1 MTFNPCFIVLN
12 YIFSLAV
19 LQLKAD
25 PTDLV
30 DNRSQDTAAK
40 GYHLF
45 LHRLKSDDHKTDKL
59 SHLGNNVLH
68 RQDSILIKAGRGFSY
83 TTDAYN
89 YQYVKRR
96 GLTSAKFKE
105 INMPLLDKLQRKT
118 RSTNT
123 KRFVQIRPH
132 RLKHNIPEFLSEKI
146 IKNLKSNNEN
156 QSDAKFHNEV
166 LQNAGHVSVFST
178 NVSLASPTYSNAN
191 DIETKLRPVNVQI
204 ENPPVRPNDLNNT
217 VIDGVN
223 SNNKSN
229 NAMNKEEVNKK
240 LQEIWKTDFKS
251 STNDVADTM
260 AVLALAVKLLYEEQ
274 NILRDSN
281 FKLQSEIT
289 ACQGHSRYI
298 QTKVNRLQEW
308 KLDSMNQINA
318 IEQWIKL
325 KFISMR
331 KKHRQV
337 QKNIA
342 ALNQLYIKT
351 MCHVCNVSTPDS
363 GMLHIKGSLQTQR
376 FVLQGK
382 KRYHATMRSI
392 QDHATMR
399 SIQDHATMRS
409 IQDHATM
416 RSIQDRRKRSGKV
429 HTEQPQNIFKDLGKL
444 QGNRNVLDGKGDRD
458 YNMSRGNSAGT
469 EIVTLK
475 ENATTATVVKWFQSF
490 DDLTNKSE
498 TEGSRSEHRVDEYLM
513 TNSAGQ
519 QNERQY
525 GDVLYSTVSTSATLK
540 TTLDVSQ
547 NQALNVSDA
556 AALSLTTFTETFT
569 INTSSSSTNTTYKT
583 DSSTLTYQSTSGP
596 ALDLQTKGIDM
607 SEATL
612 KALQRTYSLPSTD
625 VEQIHVSTTHI
636 DDLASKTNLSQ
647 DLMNETV
654 NVTNSNLKDQLYSFF
669 FDARSKQEVSNSSH
683 LRDARFVAEEH
694 LSNKTF
700 EEIQSNAILRE
711 NDFSN
716 YEDNITDTLSAL
728 FNHTT
733 DTLSALFNDTT
744 DTLSALFNDTT
755 DTLSALVNDTNIS
768 SQTYPFLNQSLP
780 ETTSEPSNQKQDL
793 EFSNSE
799 VTLTKNILDVNVTGT
814 EIQINGSISTFI
826 SNFSDYIVNTTESST
841 LNETTHTFTNSLTES
856 STMNVTT
863 QPLNNSFTESTD
875 FNSLGNETQNLFDY
889 SPSALNNSNQ
899 DSLHQVSTVINNSTR
914 FFPPDSTFVFS
925 KPNLEERVK
934 VLEQTVVRLVSTCL
948 NISSIKQENENK
960 SLNLLK
966 MLTKQKSATES
977 LTEEF
982 RKHKTETSN
991 IRSNVSK
998 HYQHSNT
1005 VHTEMRNK
1013 TLKLG
1018 QELKEQG
1025 AELQHLHAYL
1035 TKASLMLTKLA
1046 SQIRMSKMVSTVM
1059 SDMATALSKLE
1070 DRMATVHNASQRSFR
1085 HLQGHVINL
1094 NNSMQD
1100 LSERIFQ
1107 LSNKRQHEVTIRCY
1121 FPIFMLN
1128 EPPNHL
1134 SIQSLD
1140 KSRTLLDNLNIQL
1153 LFNAN
1158 RLSNL
1163 EAAML
1168 NHSMRHCGRTNNEL
1182 LQEVKLYRLE
1192 EQGKLTKEEVVQLQ
1206 DRVKSLEASVG
1217 RLQVHGKTVDT
1228 KLSQMLRYAPV
1239 SQRILSHVTEL
1250 KNEVDNLILNV
1261 PKDCQEYFTR
1271 GQRNNGSYAIY
1282 WPDIGRTQK
1291 IYCIMISDKLATQNS
1306 SGQGVAENAISNIDA
1321 NEDTFKSSL
1330 ITSTQTADHVA
1341 VHLQDQSDQ
1350 FLTEDDNTRAG
1361 GWTVIQ
1367 RRVDGSANFTVTW
1380 DEYTRGFGDPSR
1392 DYWAGNNFIHA
1403 VTCSSNHELWIRME
1417 DINSE
1422 IWEARYDTFKV
1433 SSENDNYRL
1442 LVAGYKGNATDA
1454 LRYSNTMAFSTMDRD
1469 NDDSA
1474 SHCAEYN
1481 GGGWWYS
1488 QCHVSNLNGPFSV
1501 GMVWYNREGKD
1512 WIQLK
1517 STIMMIRQS
1526 RRLTLR

>member
-1 MTFNPCFIVLN
+1 MTFNPCLIALN

-45 LHRLKSDDHKTDKL
+45 LHRLKSNDHKTDKL
-59 SHLGNNVLH
+59 SHLRNNVLH
-68 RQDSILIKAGRGFSY
+68 RQDNVLIKAGRGLSY

-96 GLTSAKFKE
+96 GLTSPKFKE
-105 INMPLLDKLQRKT
+105 INMPQLEKLQRKT

-123 KRFVQIRPH
+123 NNFVKIRAH
-132 RLKHNIPEFLSEKI
+132 RLKHNIADFLSEKI
-146 IKNLKSNNEN
+146 IKNLNFNNEN

-166 LQNAGHVSVFST
+166 LQNAGNVSVLS
-178 NVSLASPTYSNAN
+178 NNESLALPMSSDAN
-191 DIETKLRPVNVQI
+191 DIKTKLNK
-204 ENPPVRPNDLNNT
+204 T

-223 SNNKSN
+223 SNNKSSK
-229 NAMNKEEVNKK
+229 AMNKEEVNKK
-240 LQEIWKTDFKS
+240 LQEIWKSDFKS
-251 STNDVADTM
+251 SKMDVADTM
-260 AVLALAVKLLYEEQ
+260 TVLALAVKLLYEEQ

-289 ACQGHSRYI
+289 SCQGHSRYI

-318 IEQWIKL
+318 IEQRIKL
-325 KFISMR
+325 KFISM
-331 KKHRQV
+331 KKNHRQV

-351 MCHVCNVSTPDS
+351 MCHICNVSTPDS
-363 GMLHIKGSLQTQR
+363 GMLQRTGSLQTQR
-376 FVLQGK
+376 FVLQGN
-382 KRYHATMRSI
+382 KRFHDTMRSI
-392 QDHATMR
+392 N
-399 SIQDHATMRS
+399 
-409 IQDHATM
+409 
-416 RSIQDRRKRSGKV
+416 DRRKRSGKV
-429 HTEQPQNIFKDLGKL
+429 HTEQPQNTFMDLGKL
-444 QGNRNVLDGKGDRD
+444 QDNTNVLNGKGDRE
-458 YNMSRGNSAGT
+458 YNMSRGDSAGT

-475 ENATTATVVKWFQSF
+475 ENTTTATVVKWFQSSY
-490 DDLTNKSE
+490 DLTNKSE
-498 TEGSRSEHRVDEYLM
+498 TEGSRSEHQVDEYLM

-519 QNERQY
+519 QNERQD

-547 NQALNVSDA
+547 NQAPNVSDDV
-556 AALSLTTFTETFT
+556 AALSLITFTETFT
-569 INTSSSSTNTTYKT
+569 MNTSSSSTNTTYKT
-583 DSSTLTYQSTSGP
+583 DSSTLTYQTTSGP
-596 ALDLQTKGIDM
+596 ALDFQTKGIDM

-612 KALQRTYSLPSTD
+612 KALQGTYSLPSTD
-625 VEQIHVSTTHI
+625 VEQIHVSTTQI
-636 DDLASKTNLSQ
+636 NDLASKTNLSQ

-669 FDARSKQEVSNSSH
+669 FNARSKQEVSNSSNVYPSYNMNSDIDSN
-683 LRDARFVAEEH
+683 LGDARFVAEEH

-711 NDFSN
+711 NDFSK
-716 YEDNITDTLSAL
+716 YEYN
-728 FNHTT
+728 TT

-744 DTLSALFNDTT
+744 DTISALFNDTT
-755 DTLSALVNDTNIS
+755 DTISALFNDTTDTISALFNDTNIS

-793 EFSNSE
+793 EFPYSE

-826 SNFSDYIVNTTESST
+826 SNFSDYIVGTTESSII
-841 LNETTHTFTNSLTES
+841 NETTHTFTNSFTES
-856 STMNVTT
+856 SIFNVTT
-863 QPLNNSFTESTD
+863 QPLTNSFTESTD
-875 FNSLGNETQNLFDY
+875 FNNLGNETQNLYDY
-889 SPSALNNSNQ
+889 SPRALNNSNQ
-899 DSLHQVSTVINNSTR
+899 HSLHQVSTSFNKAVINNSTSS
-914 FFPPDSTFVFS
+914 FYLGNAKLDP
-925 KPNLEERVK
+925 KPILEERVK
-934 VLEQTVVRLVSTCL
+934 VVEQTVIRLVSTCL

-991 IRSNVSK
+991 VRSNVSK

-1035 TKASLMLTKLA
+1035 TKTSLMLTKLA

-1070 DRMATVHNASQRSFR
+1070 DRMTTVHNASQRSFR

-1107 LSNKRQHEVTIRCY
+1107 LSNKRQQE
-1121 FPIFMLN
+1121 
-1128 EPPNHL
+1128 L

-1163 EAAML
+1163 ETAML
-1168 NHSMRHCGRTNNEL
+1168 NHSMRHCGRTNTEL

-1192 EQGKLTKEEVVQLQ
+1192 EQVKLTKEEVVQLQ
-1206 DRVKSLEASVG
+1206 DRIKSLEASVG

-1282 WPDIGRTQK
+1282 LPDIGRTQK
-1291 IYCIMISDKLATQNS
+1291 IYCIMISDKVATQNS
-1306 SGQGVAENAISNIDA
+1306 SGHGVAENAISNSDA
-1321 NEDTFKSSL
+1321 NEDTFKSSP

-1367 RRVDGSANFTVTW
+1367 RRVDGSVNFTVTW
-1380 DEYTRGFGDPSR
+1380 EEYTRGFGDPSR

-1403 VTCSSNHELWIRME
+1403 QTWSSNHELWIKME

-1422 IWEARYDTFKV
+1422 IWEVRYDTFKV

-1501 GMVWYNREGKD
+1501 GMVWYNTEGKD

-1526 RRLTLR
+1526 RRLTF